1 MKFVK
6 ILGVLVLAYIG
17 LVVAFESWLGYY
29 QPENAS
35 TLIITT
41 TDADGSRYDR
51 VLVRIESQNKIYVA
65 VNHWPRAWYYRLL
78 DQPDVKIT
86 YNGAVI
92 EAVAV
97 PVSGTEFEQVNNEHS
112 LPAFFRVLTGFPPR
126 RLLRLDPAAA

>member
-29 QPENAS
+29 QPQDTN

-41 TDADGSRYDR
+41 TDADDNRYDR

-78 DQPDVKIT
+78 DQPEVKIT
-86 YNGAVI
+86 YN
-92 EAVAV
+92 EATTEAIAV
-97 PVSGTEFEQVNNEHS
+97 PVSGVEFDQVNNEHG
-112 LPAFFRVLTGFPPR
+112 LPMFFRALTGFPPR
-126 RLLRLDPAAA
+126 RLLRLDPAA

>member
-6 ILGVLVLAYIG
+6 ILGVLVLAYIA

-29 QPENAS
+29 QPENNG

-51 VLVRIESQNKIYVA
+51 VLARIESQDKVYVA

-78 DQPDVKIT
+78 DEPEVKIS
-86 YNGAVI
+86 YNDATI

-97 PVSGTEFEQVNNEHS
+97 PVSGAEFEQVNTEHA
-112 LPAFFRVLTGFPPR
+112 LPVFFRILTGFPPR
-126 RLLRLDPAAA
+126 RLLRLDPAA